1 MIIAVP
7 EGEIDHVWPMVS
19 VLLKPA
25 VDLDTG
31 RHALDDVKRDLTE
44 CKRQLW
50 AAILDGTCVAV
61 VVTGIAQYPG
71 RTICQAQYGGGSR
84 LDDWLPDILNVVEEW
99 AGQIGCS
106 AIEVVGRR
114 GWVRKLAPYG
124 FSHERVF
131 IEREIPHERRRHTEN
146 HAE

>member
-7 EGEIDHVWPMVS
+7 DSEIDFVWPFVS
-19 VLLKPA
+19 VLLAPA
-25 VDLDTG
+25 VELDTG

-44 CKRQLW
+44 RNRQLW
-50 AAILDGTCVAV
+50 AAILDGKCVAV
-61 VVTGIAQYPG
+61 LVTGITQYPG
-71 RTICQAQYGGGSR
+71 RKVCQAQYCGGSR
-84 LDDWLPDILNVVEEW
+84 LDDWLPEILETVERW

-106 AIEVVGRR
+106 ALEVVGRR
-114 GWVRKLAPYG
+114 GWVRKFAPYG
-124 FSHERVF
+124 FSHERVY